1 MKYRLKA
8 LTAFPDSARTLRIH
22 DKRECTLL
30 AGIRAGENNLV
41 RLPKCLFKAFSGD
54 VGQGGNTVTCF
65 VRLTVAGAAQAGHRL
80 WPRTK
85 KKYLIKRKLLLPV
98 ELRCVNHNAST
109 NGFILDTS
117 SHLTRKMRDMSENH
131 PLDAVLERVEHLL
144 LRYEELKRTN
154 ELLVSQVDTLTL
166 ERDSLKSRL
175 QAARS
180 RIDGLLDR
188 LPLDIKDGA

>member
-1 MKYRLKA
+1 M
-8 LTAFPDSARTLRIH
+8 
-22 DKRECTLL
+22 
-30 AGIRAGENNLV
+30 
-41 RLPKCLFKAFSGD
+41 
-54 VGQGGNTVTCF
+54 
-65 VRLTVAGAAQAGHRL
+65 
-80 WPRTK
+80 
-85 KKYLIKRKLLLPV
+85 
-98 ELRCVNHNAST
+98 NHIAST

-117 SHLTRKMRDMSENH
+117 GNLTRKMRDMSENH

-154 ELLVSQVDTLTL
+154 ELLVSQVDTLTQ